1 MKELKNW
8 DNKTWLSSK
17 KYILSFNNF
26 LKNNIKLKKSSVILD
41 IGCGRA
47 NIISVLEK
55 KYKFNQKPIGVDV
68 VKNKNIKKNIIFQK
82 IDAIKYLKTTK
93 KNFDLILIKQTIHF
107 FSKKKIKILL
117 KLAKLK
123 LNKNGKI
130 FILSLEPK
138 NNEIPCFK
146 SMKLNLKKSLKKD
159 CLLINVIKKEL
170 KKFIKK
176 NYNFKVVISKKNY
189 IRMLKNRYISC
200 LLNMS
205 KKKIIHG
212 INEMSNKY
220 KNRIIFN
227 DKLICLIY
235 KN

>member
-55 KYKFNQKPIGVDV
+55 KYKFNQKPTGVDV

-189 IRMLKNRYISC
+189 IHMLKNKYISC

-205 KKKIIHG
+205 KKKIVHG
-212 INEMSNKY
+212 INELSNKY

>member
-55 KYKFNQKPIGVDV
+55 KYKFNQKPTGVDV

-189 IRMLKNRYISC
+189 IHMLKNKYISC

-205 KKKIIHG
+205 KKKITQG
-212 INEMSNKY
+212 VDEFNKEK
-220 KNRIIFN
+220 KNKLIFY

>member
-1 MKELKNW
+1 MRQLKNW

-26 LKNNIKLKKSSVILD
+26 LKNNIRIKKSSTILD

-47 NIISVLEK
+47 NIISLLQN
-55 KYKFNQKPIGVDV
+55 KYNLNQKPIGIDII
-68 VKNKNIKKNIIFQK
+68 KNNNIKKNIIFKK
-82 IDAIKYLKTTK
+82 IDAIKYLKNTK

-107 FSKKKIKILL
+107 FSKKKIKMLI
-117 KLAKLK
+117 KLEKLR

-146 SMKLNLKKSLKKD
+146 LMKFALKKSLKKD
-159 CLLINVIKKEL
+159 YHLINFIKREL

-176 NYNFKVVISKKNY
+176 NYNFKVIISKKNY

-205 KKKIIHG
+205 KKKIIQG
-212 INEMSNKY
+212 INEFSNKH
-220 KNRIIFN
+220 KNRIVFN

>member
-17 KYILSFNNF
+17 KYILYFNNF

-55 KYKFNQKPIGVDV
+55 KYKFNQKPTGVDV

-176 NYNFKVVISKKNY
+176 NYNFKVVISKKKY
-189 IRMLKNRYISC
+189 IHMLKNKYISC

-205 KKKIIHG
+205 KKKIVHG
-212 INEMSNKY
+212 INELSNKY
-220 KNRIIFN
+220 KNRIVFN

>member
-1 MKELKNW
+1 MRQLKNW

-26 LKNNIKLKKSSVILD
+26 LKNNIRIKKSSTILD

-47 NIISVLEK
+47 NIISLLQN
-55 KYKFNQKPIGVDV
+55 KYNLNQKPIGIDII
-68 VKNKNIKKNIIFQK
+68 KNNNIKKNIIFKK
-82 IDAIKYLKTTK
+82 IDAIKYLKNTK

-107 FSKKKIKILL
+107 FSKKKIKMLI
-117 KLAKLK
+117 KLAKLR

-146 SMKLNLKKSLKKD
+146 LMKFILKKSLKKD
-159 CLLINVIKKEL
+159 YHLMNFIKREL

-176 NYNFKVVISKKNY
+176 NYNFKVIISKKNY

-205 KKKIIHG
+205 KKKIIQG
-212 INEMSNKY
+212 INEFSSKH
-220 KNRIIFN
+220 KNRIVFN

>member
-55 KYKFNQKPIGVDV
+55 KYKFNQKPTGVDV

-146 SMKLNLKKSLKKD
+146 YMKLNLKKSLKKD
-159 CLLINVIKKEL
+159 YLLINVIKKEL
-170 KKFIKK
+170 KRFIKK

>member
-26 LKNNIKLKKSSVILD
+26 LKDNIRLKKSSAILD

-47 NIISVLEK
+47 NIISLLQNE
-55 KYKFNQKPIGVDV
+55 YKFNQKPTGVDV
-68 VKNKNIKKNIIFQK
+68 VKNKNIKKNIIFKK

-93 KNFDLILIKQTIHF
+93 KTIDLILIKQTIHF

-159 CLLINVIKKEL
+159 CLLINIIKKDL
-170 KKFIKK
+170 KRFIKK
-176 NYNFKVVISKKNY
+176 HYNFKVVISKKNY
-189 IRMLKNRYISC
+189 ILMLKNRYISC

-205 KKKIIHG
+205 KKKNYSRH
-212 INEMSNKY
+212 
-220 KNRIIFN
+220 
-227 DKLICLIY
+227 
-235 KN
+235 

>member
-55 KYKFNQKPIGVDV
+55 KYKFNQKPTGVDV

-189 IRMLKNRYISC
+189 IHMLKNKYISC

-205 KKKIIHG
+205 KKKIVHG
-212 INEMSNKY
+212 INELSIKY